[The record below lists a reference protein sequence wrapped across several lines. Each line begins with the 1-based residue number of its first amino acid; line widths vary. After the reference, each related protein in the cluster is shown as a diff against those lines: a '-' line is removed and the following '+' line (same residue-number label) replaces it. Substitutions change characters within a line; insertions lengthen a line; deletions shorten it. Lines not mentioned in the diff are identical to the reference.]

1 MPFHDYTNMRY
12 GNLLRMQQGGSTCKP
27 NLDLILETI
36 QIKLARDIDFRKKKD
51 PKLYSNNL
59 FHHLQEIIQAAV
71 DESMQQRGGYLCELI
86 LENFVKQW
94 DDFCGTS
101 KKISFENFMEEQAF
115 YAASKTRREYDN
127 EKANKTKILKRIK
140 MRTRSFANSIRLSVA
155 RIHSRFGNQAAN
167 NKQGPTRQSTDRQ

>member
-1 MPFHDYTNMRY
+1 MPFHDYY
-12 GNLLRMQQGGSTCKP
+12 GNVWYGNVPRMQQGGLTCKP
-27 NLDLILETI
+27 NLDLIFETI

-71 DESMQQRGGYLCELI
+71 DESLHQTGGYLCELI

-94 DDFCGTS
+94 NDFCKTS

-115 YAASKTRREYDN
+115 YLKSRNEYDN
-127 EKANKTKILKRIK
+127 EKENKTKILKRIK
-140 MRTRSFANSIRLSVA
+140 TWTRSFANGMRLSTA
-155 RIHSRFGNQAAN
+155 RIHSRFGNQAAK
-167 NKQGPTRQSTDRQ
+167 NKQRPTCQSTDRQ

>member
-1 MPFHDYTNMRY
+1 MPFHDYY
-12 GNLLRMQQGGSTCKP
+12 GNVWYGNVPRMQQGGLTYKP

-51 PKLYSNNL
+51 PKLYRNNL

-71 DESMQQRGGYLCELI
+71 DESMHQRGGYLCELI

-94 DDFCGTS
+94 DDFCETT
-101 KKISFENFMEEQAF
+101 KMISFENFMEEPAF
-115 YAASKTRREYDN
+115 YAVKSRREYDN

-140 MRTRSFANSIRLSVA
+140 MRTRSFANGMRLSVA

-167 NKQGPTRQSTDRQ
+167 NKQAPTCQSTDRQ